1 MLWACPH
8 SSTHSGKH
16 CPLGRGGEAGRNPTS
31 WGLSEGK
38 QKFQAFGT
46 VLPITPPAMR
56 RLEQLPKEGLT
67 AVVATHPVL
76 TVIPMASQQAP
87 LVATLLTLS
96 SCQEETPKKTA
107 WRNLFGV
114 VATSHVCGCLA
125 MTVLVAQLPSLK
137 AAKLRFFRHCK
148 SYSLL
153 VLSHLIFTT

>member
-1 MLWACPH
+1 M
-8 SSTHSGKH
+8 
-16 CPLGRGGEAGRNPTS
+16 
-31 WGLSEGK
+31 
-38 QKFQAFGT
+38 
-46 VLPITPPAMR
+46 PITSPAMR
-56 RLEQLPKEGLT
+56 RLEELPEEGLT

-96 SCQEETPKKTA
+96 SRQEEAPRKTA

-114 VATSHVCGCLA
+114 VASCHVCGRLA

-148 SYSLL
+148 SCSLL
-153 VLSHLIFTT
+153 VLGHLILTT